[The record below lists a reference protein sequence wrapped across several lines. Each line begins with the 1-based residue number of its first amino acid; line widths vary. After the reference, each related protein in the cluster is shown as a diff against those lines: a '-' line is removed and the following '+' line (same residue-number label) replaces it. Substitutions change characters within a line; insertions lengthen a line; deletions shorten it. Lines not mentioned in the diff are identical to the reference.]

1 MQRLKLLGTSLT
13 ASWLVLATI
22 ASAEPVATTTTPK
35 KHAECQGTKV
45 KTACNQAADVK
56 DLVKSRQVPSTG
68 SGLQDAP
75 AGTTAGSAPDPNLSD
90 TIGKANVARTPGLA
104 GPALRGGTLA
114 RPGGMDGTP
123 AGVAPLPGVSP
134 EGNDNDNVPGK
145 NTNVRVVDGA
155 AGSTG
160 VAAGTPL
167 PGVSPEGNDNGGRDG
182 NDNGGGPPVSGPENS
197 QALMV
202 GGEPGGGIVRPP
214 NQYGNKNENP
224 PGKND
229 NTRLTGGLLAHPEDE
244 PAEPAP
250 RGGNTNG
257 PRLQGLYGK
266 SPDND
271 NKAGGGIKIDLSD
284 AQLARDAQAQL
295 AARFGAA
302 AAAHLRVSANAG
314 VVRVEAMAG
323 NSLGRAQIDAAL
335 QDLPATRD
343 IDVP

>member
-1 MQRLKLLGTSLT
+1 M
-13 ASWLVLATI
+13 
-22 ASAEPVATTTTPK
+22 
-35 KHAECQGTKV
+35 
-45 KTACNQAADVK
+45 
-56 DLVKSRQVPSTG
+56 
-68 SGLQDAP
+68 
-75 AGTTAGSAPDPNLSD
+75 
-90 TIGKANVARTPGLA
+90 
-104 GPALRGGTLA
+104 RGGTLA
-114 RPGGMDGTP
+114 RPGATDGTP

-134 EGNDNDNVPGK
+134 EGNDNENVPGK
-145 NTNVRVVDGA
+145 NTNTRVVDGA
-155 AGSTG
+155 SAGGG
-160 VAAGTPL
+160 VAGGTPL
-167 PGVSPEGNDNGGRDG
+167 PGFSPEGNDNGGRDG
-182 NDNGGGPPVSGPENS
+182 NDNGGGPPVNGPENS

-202 GGEPGGGIVRPP
+202 GGEQGGSIVRPP

-229 NTRLTGGLLAHPEDE
+229 NTRLTGGVLAHPEDE

-271 NKAGGGIKIDLSD
+271 NKAGGGGKIKLDLSD

-302 AAAHLRVSANAG
+302 AANLRVSANAG
-314 VVRVEAMAG
+314 VVRVEAMTG

-335 QDLPATRD
+335 QDMPASREID
-343 IDVP
+343 IP